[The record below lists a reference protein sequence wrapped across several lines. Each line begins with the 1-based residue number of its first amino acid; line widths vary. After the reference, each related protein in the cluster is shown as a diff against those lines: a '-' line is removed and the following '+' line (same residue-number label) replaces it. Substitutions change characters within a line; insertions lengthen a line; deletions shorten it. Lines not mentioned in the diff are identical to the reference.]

1 MDGSDWH
8 SGDLGSML
16 RICTLLQSVRALYAA
31 RTSSAVRG
39 ILEKHLILLILEL
52 IPADRGAIILE
63 GARCCDFEIE
73 PELLDQVMSE
83 RGPINCCSA
92 GRQVL
97 LAPLMVRNE
106 VAGVIYLDSSNPAS
120 LDEPQALLLAAIAEI
135 ASLALENAFQVEWL
149 ESEIRS
155 LVSGQDLAS
164 SLIGRSP
171 CMVELRDRI
180 ARIAPANSTVLI
192 TGESGTGKELV
203 ARALHRHG
211 ARAAK
216 PFVAINCAALSETLL
231 ESELFG
237 HEKGAFTG
245 AVGQKRGRL
254 EIAEGGTVF
263 LDEIGEMPVT
273 LQAKLLRVLQ
283 QREFERVG
291 GTRSIPLDIR
301 VIAATN
307 RDLADA
313 IRQAQ
318 FRSDLFYRLNVVS
331 IRMPALRDR
340 SDDILL
346 LAVQFASRIGE
357 RCGRR
362 VSGISPEARA
372 LLRTYAWPGNVRE
385 LENAIEHA
393 VVLGS
398 TDQILAKDLPD
409 TLHDNL
415 QDPAPGSPGML
426 HDAIHAA
433 KRAVV
438 QRAMEQANQD
448 HGKAAQLLGVHPNY
462 LYRLIK
468 SSADLSKKS
477 LYRTAAHPGTA
488 HSSG

>member
-1 MDGSDWH
+1 MQASDWNT
-8 SGDLGSML
+8 GDLRSML

-31 RTSSAVRG
+31 RTSSAVRSV
-39 ILEKHLILLILEL
+39 LEKHLLLLILEL
-52 IPADRGAIILE
+52 IPAERGAIVLD
-63 GARCCDFEIE
+63 GARSGDFEIE
-73 PELLDQVMSE
+73 ARLLDQVMSE
-83 RGPINCCSA
+83 RGPVTGEAA
-92 GRQVL
+92 GRYAL
-97 LAPLMVRNE
+97 LAPLLVRNE
-106 VAGVIYLDSSNPAS
+106 VAGVIYLDSSDPAA
-120 LDEPQALLLAAIAEI
+120 LGEPQALLLAAVAEV

-149 ESEIRS
+149 EGEI
-155 LVSGQDLAS
+155 LGLESGHNLAS
-164 SLIGRSP
+164 TLAGSSP
-171 CMVELRDRI
+171 AMAELRDRI
-180 ARIAPANSTVLI
+180 VRIAKTSTTVLI
-192 TGESGTGKELV
+192 VGESGTGKELV
-203 ARALHRHG
+203 ARALHHHS
-211 ARAAK
+211 ARASK
-216 PFVAINCAALSETLL
+216 PFVAINCAALTETLL

-313 IRQAQ
+313 MRRSQ

-340 SDDILL
+340 PDDIVP
-346 LAVQFASRIGE
+346 LAMQFAGRIGE

-362 VSGISPEARA
+362 ISGVSPEARA
-372 LLRTYAWPGNVRE
+372 VLRSYSWPGNVRE

-398 TDQILAKDLPD
+398 TDMILAADLPD
-409 TLHDNL
+409 SLRDSL
-415 QDPAPGSPGML
+415 AESVPGSTGML
-426 HDAIHAA
+426 QDAIHAA
-433 KRAVV
+433 RRAVV
-438 QRAMEQANQD
+438 QRAMEQAMQD
-448 HGKAAQLLGVHPNY
+448 HVKAAQLLGVHPNY
-462 LYRLIK
+462 LYRLLK
-468 SSADLSKKS
+468 NVNLPSARS
-477 LYRTAAHPGTA
+477 TGV
-488 HSSG
+488 

>member
-1 MDGSDWH
+1 MG
-8 SGDLGSML
+8 
-16 RICTLLQSVRALYAA
+16 
-31 RTSSAVRG
+31 
-39 ILEKHLILLILEL
+39 
-52 IPADRGAIILE
+52 
-63 GARCCDFEIE
+63 
-73 PELLDQVMSE
+73 
-83 RGPINCCSA
+83 
-92 GRQVL
+92 
-97 LAPLMVRNE
+97 
-106 VAGVIYLDSSNPAS
+106 
-120 LDEPQALLLAAIAEI
+120 EPQVLLLAAIAEI

-149 ESEIRS
+149 EGEIRS
-155 LVSGQDLAS
+155 LESGQDLAS
-164 SLIGRSP
+164 SLIGRSAG
-171 CMVELRDRI
+171 MAELRDRI

-203 ARALHRHG
+203 ARALHRHSP
-211 ARAAK
+211 RAAK

-245 AVGQKRGRL
+245 AVAQKRGRL
-254 EIAEGGTVF
+254 EIAEGGSVF
-263 LDEIGEMPVT
+263 LDEIGEMPIA

-307 RDLADA
+307 RDLAEA

-331 IRMPALRDR
+331 IRMPSLRDR
-340 SDDILL
+340 PDDILL
-346 LAVQFASRIGE
+346 LAMQFAGRIGE

-362 VSGISPEARA
+362 ISGISPDARA
-372 LLRTYAWPGNVRE
+372 LLRSYSWPGNVRE

-398 TDQILAKDLPD
+398 TDLILAADLPD
-409 TLHDNL
+409 SLHDNL
-415 QDPAPGSPGML
+415 SDPAPGSPGML

-433 KRAVV
+433 KKAVV
-438 QRAMEQANQD
+438 QRALEQANQD

-468 SSADLSKKS
+468 TPSDLSGKAPSRKS
-477 LYRTAAHPGTA
+477 LYRTAAHPGTT
-488 HSSG
+488 HNSE